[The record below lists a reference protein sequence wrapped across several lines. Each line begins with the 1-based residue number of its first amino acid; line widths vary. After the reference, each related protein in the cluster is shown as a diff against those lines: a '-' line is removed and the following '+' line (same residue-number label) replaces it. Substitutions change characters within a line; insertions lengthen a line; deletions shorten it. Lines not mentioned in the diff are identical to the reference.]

1 MFVGPIFTREAMT
14 VPRQLRHY
22 LSRSGYVGA
31 LFVLIYTLGQVTFGW
46 QQQVFLGELARF
58 GNQSFQIL
66 SLLQLTLVMFF
77 SLLFAAGNVSQE
89 KDRKTMVLLIMT
101 DLRNQE
107 LVLGKLAASLLM
119 VGVLIGISAPVFVFL
134 SLLGGVMPSQIGWV
148 LAIAGGTGLAA
159 GSWGS
164 LMAFWREKTFQTL
177 AWSVLGLVLFLGIVE
192 GSLPLLGSTSTAGQI
207 VSLFNP
213 YRGMMV
219 VLEPQSILAEAG
231 LISSNPL
238 NYVLASLGL
247 SVLLSGYAVARV
259 RVWNPSDALWMVP
272 KVEEGAKTVI
282 APTRRVWNSPIIWRE
297 ICTSAYGKKV
307 FVIKLAYLAIFL
319 AAIFGVSRFGADADL
334 VLGMI
339 SPSGFAFVGLSLLS
353 LVLMNAQSV
362 TSMTTERDAKTL
374 EILLVTDVT
383 AKEFIYGKLGGAI
396 YNAKE
401 VILLPLA
408 LAVWFAFQGLLSV
421 ENLIYV
427 VIGFLVLSMFSVMLG
442 LHSGLSFENSRM
454 SIANSLGTMFFLFLG
469 IFICM
474 ILILEARSSFWL
486 QLPSFLVFILGGS
499 LALATSLTHK
509 NPSPALTLSAF
520 ILPFF
525 TFYAITSFLLQETLG
540 VCLVIAATY
549 GFTTLAMLVPA
560 VSEFD
565 VALGRTTL
573 DRG

>member
-1 MFVGPIFTREAMT
+1 MFVGPIFTREALT
-14 VPRQLRHY
+14 VPRQLGHY
-22 LSRSGYVGA
+22 LLRAGYVGA

-46 QQQVFLGELARF
+46 QQQVYLGELARF
-58 GNQSFQIL
+58 GNQSFQVL

-101 DLRNQE
+101 DLRNRE
-107 LVLGKLAASLLM
+107 LVLGKLAASLLL
-119 VGVLIGISAPVFVFL
+119 VGVFIGISFPVFVFL
-134 SLLGGVMPSQIGWV
+134 SLLGGISPAQIGWV
-148 LAIAGGTGLAA
+148 LSISGGTALAA

-177 AWSVLGLVLFLGIVE
+177 AWSVLGLVLFLGVIE
-192 GSLPLLGSTSTAGQI
+192 ATLPLVGATSSAGQI
-207 VSLFNP
+207 LSLFNP
-213 YRGMMV
+213 YRGMLV
-219 VLEPQSILAEAG
+219 VLEPQSALAEAG
-231 LISSNPL
+231 AINSFPL

-247 SVLLSGYAVARV
+247 SVVLSGYAVLRV
-259 RVWNPSDALWMVP
+259 RVWNPSDALWMAP
-272 KVEEGAKTVI
+272 KVQEGAKTVV
-282 APTRRVWNSPIIWRE
+282 APTRPVWNSPIIWRE

-319 AAIFGVSRFGADADL
+319 AVAYGVSRLGPNADL

-339 SPSGFAFVGLSLLS
+339 SPAGFAFVGLGLLS
-353 LVLMNAQSV
+353 LILMNAQAV

-374 EILLVTDVT
+374 EILLVTDIT
-383 AKEFIYGKLGGAI
+383 AKEFIYGKLGGAV

-408 LAVWFAFQGLLSV
+408 LAFWFAFQGILSA
-421 ENLIYV
+421 ENLVYV
-427 VIGFLVLSMFSVMLG
+427 VIGFLTLSTFAVMLG

-454 SIANSLGTMFFLFLG
+454 AIANSLGTMFFLFLG

-474 ILILEARSSFWL
+474 MLILEARSSFWL

-499 LALATSLTHK
+499 LALATSLTYK

-540 VCLVIAATY
+540 VCLVIAGTY

-573 DRG
+573 D

>member
-1 MFVGPIFTREAMT
+1 MFVGPIFTREALT

-22 LSRSGYVGA
+22 LLRSGYVGA
-31 LFVLIYTLGQVTFGW
+31 LFILIYTLGQVTFGW
-46 QQQVFLGELARF
+46 QQQVYVGELARF

-89 KDRKTMVLLIMT
+89 KDRKTMVLLVMT
-101 DLRNQE
+101 DLSNQE
-107 LVLGKLAASLLM
+107 LVLGKLTASLLL
-119 VGVLIGISAPVFVFL
+119 VGVLIGISFPVFAFL
-134 SLLGGVMPSQIGWV
+134 SLLGGVTPAQIGWV

-177 AWSVLGLVLFLGIVE
+177 AWSVLGLVLFLGAVE
-192 GSLPLLGSTSTAGQI
+192 SSIPLVGASSPIGQI
-207 VSLFNP
+207 ISLFNP
-213 YRGMMV
+213 YRGMLV
-219 VLEPQSILAEAG
+219 VLEPQSLLAESG
-231 LISSNPL
+231 GINSHPL
-238 NYVLASLGL
+238 NYVLASLTL
-247 SVLLSGYAVARV
+247 AVLASGYAILRV
-259 RVWNPSDALWMVP
+259 RVWNPSDALWMAP
-272 KVEEGAKTVI
+272 KVEEGAQTVV
-282 APTRRVWNSPIIWRE
+282 APTRQVWNSPIIWRE

-319 AAIFGVSRFGADADL
+319 AVAYGVSRLGPNADL
-334 VLGMI
+334 ILGMI
-339 SPSGFAFVGLSLLS
+339 SPAGFAFIGLSLLS
-353 LVLMNAQSV
+353 LMLMNAQAV

-383 AKEFIYGKLGGAI
+383 AKEFIYGKLGGAV

-408 LAVWFAFQGLLSV
+408 LAIWFSVQGMISG
-421 ENLIYV
+421 ENLVYV
-427 VIGFLVLSMFSVMLG
+427 IAGFLVLSMFSVMLG

-454 SIANSLGTMFFLFLG
+454 AIANSLGTMFFLFLG

-474 ILILEARSSFWL
+474 MLILEARSSFWL

>member
-22 LSRSGYVGA
+22 LLRSGYVGA

-46 QQQVFLGELARF
+46 QQQVYLGELARF
-58 GNQSFQIL
+58 GNQSFQVL

-89 KDRKTMVLLIMT
+89 KDRKTMILLIMT
-101 DLRNQE
+101 DLRNRE
-107 LVLGKLAASLLM
+107 LVLGKLAASLLL
-119 VGVLIGISAPVFVFL
+119 VGVLIGISFPVFAFL
-134 SLLGGVMPSQIGWV
+134 SLLGGIGKEQIFWA
-148 LAIAGGTGLAA
+148 LAIAAATGLAA

-164 LMAFWREKTFQTL
+164 VMAYWREKTFQTL
-177 AWSVLGLVLFLGIVE
+177 AWSVLGLVLFFGVVE
-192 GSLPLLGSTSTAGQI
+192 GLLPLLGSHTLAGQFI
-207 VSLFNP
+207 SILNP
-213 YRGMMV
+213 YRGMLV
-219 VLEPQSILAEAG
+219 VLEPQSALAESG
-231 LISSNPL
+231 RINSIPL
-238 NYVLASLGL
+238 NYVISSLGL
-247 SVLLSGYAVARV
+247 SVLLSGYAILRV
-259 RVWNPSDALWMVP
+259 RVWNPSDALWTQP

-282 APTRRVWNSPIIWRE
+282 APTRNVWNSPIIWRE
-297 ICTSAYGKKV
+297 IRTSAYGKKV
-307 FVIKLAYLAIFL
+307 FVIKLAYFSIFL
-319 AAIFGVSRFGADADL
+319 AAIFGVSRLGVNADP

-339 SPSGFAFVGLSLLS
+339 SPPGFAFVGLGLLS
-353 LVLMNAQSV
+353 LVLMNAQAV

-408 LAVWFAFQGLLSV
+408 LALWFSVVGILSV
-421 ENLIYV
+421 ENLVYV
-427 VIGFLVLSMFSVMLG
+427 MSGFIVLAMFAVMLG

-454 SIANSLGTMFFLFLG
+454 AIANSLGTMFFLFLG

-474 ILILEARSSFWL
+474 MLILEARSSFWL

-509 NPSPALTLSAF
+509 NPSPALSLSAF

-540 VCLVIAATY
+540 VCLVIAGTY